1 MTRGRSYLIL
11 ELSIW
16 AISAVSLAARWVRRI
31 CLLLHFVVWTLEA
44 MAAAAFM
51 LVAIAGSSA
60 ITAVLVTTALVV
72 GRCSVRMIM
81 CVNTII
87 SVTPVIPLPDYLST
101 EEEQW

>member
-1 MTRGRSYLIL
+1 
-11 ELSIW
+11 
-16 AISAVSLAARWVRRI
+16 
-31 CLLLHFVVWTLEA
+31 
-44 MAAAAFM
+44 M

>member
-31 CLLLHFVVWTLEA
+31 CLLLHFVVWIIEA

-51 LVAIAGSSA
+51 VVAIAVV
-60 ITAVLVTTALVV
+60 VLAMLLKALFLLQL
-72 GRCSVRMIM
+72 
-81 CVNTII
+81 T
-87 SVTPVIPLPDYLST
+87 
-101 EEEQW
+101 